1 MELIKRFIPKFILKL
16 IRPFYHGLVAW
27 CANIYFG
34 FPSKKLIVIGITGT
48 GGKSSTTTILRE
60 ILNKSGK
67 PCGSI
72 TTISFFNGREEF
84 INKHGLSMPGGWLLQ
99 KNLKEMLNNG
109 CQYAVVEC
117 TSEGLFQN
125 RHLGIK
131 FDSVVFTNISEAH
144 IQAHGNFDNYKK
156 AKGKLFQAL
165 SANGLGLSVVNLDDL
180 YSKYFLEFS
189 SKKKIGLTFNN
200 ASSPQ
205 CEVVY
210 SAEKTVEG
218 FSLNGYHFQ
227 MHLFGEFNKVNGC
240 LAVVVAKELGVDW
253 VLAQNAVD
261 GIKAMRGRMELVPNN
276 RQLTLLVD
284 YGCEPAT
291 FLVALKAVA
300 EAPHNKLIHVFG
312 STGGHRDVSKRFIF
326 GQTSA
331 KYADYIIITNDD
343 IYDSDPQAIA
353 RNIESGVKS
362 QELWQGKYEI
372 ILDRRLAIRRALSIA
387 EPGDTV
393 LFTGKSSEQFL
404 VLPGNKRIEWDEVEV
419 VKAELIKLNTIK

>member
-72 TTISFFNGREEF
+72 TTISFFNGQTEF
-84 INKHGLSMPGGWLLQ
+84 INKHGLSMPGGWLIQ
-99 KNLKEMLNNG
+99 KHLREMLDQG

-125 RHLGIK
+125 RHGGIK
-131 FDSVVFTNISEAH
+131 FDVVVFTNISEAH
-144 IQAHGNFDNYKK
+144 IQAHGSFENYKT

-165 SANGLGLSVVNLDDL
+165 SKNGLGLSVVNLDDL

-189 SKKKIGLTFNN
+189 SKKKIGLTFEHQTS
-200 ASSPQ
+200 AQ

-210 SAEKTVEG
+210 SAEKTLEG
-218 FSLNGYHFQ
+218 FSLNGNSFPV
-227 MHLFGEFNKVNGC
+227 HLFGEFNKVNAG

-253 VLAQNAVD
+253 AVAQRAVNS
-261 GIKAMRGRMELVPNN
+261 ITAMRGRMELVPNHN
-276 RQLTLLVD
+276 NLTLLVD

-300 EAPHNKLIHVFG
+300 EAPHKKIIHVFG
-312 STGGHRDVSKRFIF
+312 STGGHRDTSKRFIF

-343 IYDSDPQAIA
+343 IYDSDPEEIA

-387 EPGDTV
+387 EAGDTV

-404 VLPGNKRIEWDEVEV
+404 VLPGNKRIEWDEVSV
-419 VKAELIKLNTIK
+419 VKEELIKLNTIK

>member
-67 PCGSI
+67 LCGSI

-189 SKKKIGLTFNN
+189 SKKKIGLTFELH
-200 ASSPQ
+200 AQ
-205 CEVVY
+205 C
-210 SAEKTVEG
+210 
-218 FSLNGYHFQ
+218 
-227 MHLFGEFNKVNGC
+227 
-240 LAVVVAKELGVDW
+240 
-253 VLAQNAVD
+253 
-261 GIKAMRGRMELVPNN
+261 
-276 RQLTLLVD
+276 
-284 YGCEPAT
+284 
-291 FLVALKAVA
+291 
-300 EAPHNKLIHVFG
+300 
-312 STGGHRDVSKRFIF
+312 
-326 GQTSA
+326 
-331 KYADYIIITNDD
+331 
-343 IYDSDPQAIA
+343 
-353 RNIESGVKS
+353 
-362 QELWQGKYEI
+362 
-372 ILDRRLAIRRALSIA
+372 
-387 EPGDTV
+387 
-393 LFTGKSSEQFL
+393 
-404 VLPGNKRIEWDEVEV
+404 
-419 VKAELIKLNTIK
+419 